1 MPRTLAQNADY
12 IANTIKPAIK
22 SAIEAQG
29 VTVSASDSF
38 LDYATRISE
47 IEGGGGGTA
56 LYELY
61 DYIQSDGTQCID
73 TGHQLVA
80 GDSVN
85 IHYIP
90 ISDGMNYGSAWGFVW
105 SAVDAVASTSGLL
118 LVSSNLKDRYD
129 VNTQRDRTSWNNWQI
144 YTDSLTVNGGLNAN
158 VELFGTHSSV
168 NGYAK
173 MRLYSFAINGDYYLP
188 AKRKSDGVFGLYDV
202 ANETFLTDVA
212 SGNAFTAGSKI
223 MDIYS

>member
-47 IEGGGGGTA
+47 IEGGGGGSTT

-61 DYIQSDGTQCID
+61 DYIQSDGTQVIDLGSVKNGDTVTVSNYMLSTITQDAWIWGVTDSSAFLGVVQNRNGNKSIYNNATGGSTTSYIRDQQNID
-73 TGHQLVA
+73 TGIASRNYTSPLCVF
-80 GDSVN
+80 GFNLDGTYYPGIITRIYSV
-85 IHYIP
+85 
-90 ISDGMNYGSAWGFVW
+90 
-105 SAVDAVASTSGLL
+105 
-118 LVSSNLKDRYD
+118 K
-129 VNTQRDRTSWNNWQI
+129 VNDDF
-144 YTDSLTVNGGLNAN
+144 YV
-158 VELFGTHSSV
+158 
-168 NGYAK
+168 
-173 MRLYSFAINGDYYLP
+173 P
-188 AKRKSDGVFGLYDV
+188 ARRKSDGVFGLYDV
-202 ANETFLTDVA
+202 TNEAFLTDVA
-212 SGNAFTAGSKI
+212 GGNAFTAGSKI

>member
-56 LYELY
+56 RYELY
-61 DYIQSDGTQCID
+61 DYIQSDGTQVID
-73 TGHQLVA
+73 TGREVIQGQELNVTFRNLSGQNA
-80 GDSVN
+80 YAWILGGISSSAYYGFQFPSQSN
-85 IHYIP
+85 IYTY
-90 ISDGMNYGSAWGFVW
+90 NGST
-105 SAVDAVASTSGLL
+105 SASTQEGIS
-118 LVSSNLKDRYD
+118 
-129 VNTQRDRTSWNNWQI
+129 
-144 YTDSLTVNGGLNAN
+144 TDIITEKLMTFNGSISQHIHIFGLNDGSN
-158 VELFGTHSSV
+158 YTNMGKFRV
-168 NGYAK
+168 
-173 MRLYSFAINGDYYLP
+173 YSLSIGDDYYLP

-212 SGNAFTAGSKI
+212 GGNAFTAGSKI